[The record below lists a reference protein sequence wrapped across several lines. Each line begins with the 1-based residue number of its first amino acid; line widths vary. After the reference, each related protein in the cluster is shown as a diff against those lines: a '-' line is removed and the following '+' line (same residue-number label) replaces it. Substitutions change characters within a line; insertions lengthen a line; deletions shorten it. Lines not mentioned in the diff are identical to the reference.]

1 MNLYAA
7 WIGFVLGAL
16 SGALLGLFFHDERFM
31 GGYGS
36 WQRRMTR
43 LGHISFFGIGLLNVA
58 FAATAYALQIDS
70 GLELPSTLLLIAAVG
85 MPLTCFVSA
94 FWKPIRHL
102 FVVPV
107 AALTLASVV
116 FLWRILP

>member
-1 MNLYAA
+1 MEMNLYAA

-43 LGHISFFGIGLLNVA
+43 LGHISF
-58 FAATAYALQIDS
+58 S
-70 GLELPSTLLLIAAVG
+70 GS
-85 MPLTCFVSA
+85 VS
-94 FWKPIRHL
+94 
-102 FVVPV
+102 
-107 AALTLASVV
+107 
-116 FLWRILP
+116 